1 MIRWMKYMLLNNF
14 YLIFFLKVFI
24 VFGKKYMKIVKNGG
38 KIIYFYVFKFFFI
51 YKLFNKYIFL
61 LCFSNYYI
69 YKYLK

>member
-1 MIRWMKYMLLNNF
+1 MLLNNF